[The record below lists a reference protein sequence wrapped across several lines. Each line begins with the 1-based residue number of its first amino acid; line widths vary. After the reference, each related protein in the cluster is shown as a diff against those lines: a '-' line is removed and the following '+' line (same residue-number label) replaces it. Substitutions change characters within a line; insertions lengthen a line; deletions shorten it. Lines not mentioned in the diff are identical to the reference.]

1 MIDIQWTR
9 QSFEQLQAL
18 RAAGADEALIVRLA
32 SAPEALLLHP
42 MQGQRL
48 KNYEK
53 PDVRRLR
60 IERYVLDYAVERG
73 RVVIVNVGLDPEAD
87 R

>member
-1 MIDIQWTR
+1 MIDVQWTR
-9 QSFEQLQAL
+9 QAFAQLQAL
-18 RAAGADEALIVRLA
+18 RAAGADEALIMRLA
-32 SAPEALLLHP
+32 TAPDALLLHP

-48 KNYEK
+48 KNYED

-60 IERYVLDYAVERG
+60 IEGYVLDYAVQRG
-73 RVVIVNVGLDPEAD
+73 GVAIVNVGLDPEAD